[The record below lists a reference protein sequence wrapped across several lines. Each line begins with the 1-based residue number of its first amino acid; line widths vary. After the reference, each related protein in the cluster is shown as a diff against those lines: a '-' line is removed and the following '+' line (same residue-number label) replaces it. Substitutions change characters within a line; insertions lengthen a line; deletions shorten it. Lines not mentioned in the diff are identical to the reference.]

1 MVHHAA
7 IVDNLTGLV
16 IFEINNNE
24 YCIDINDVSAIINPN
39 ELEEGINLNPV
50 ETKKIQVDELLVPII
65 DLYKYGGM
73 GNVGLNLNKDTRILI
88 IEIGDKKIGFFVD
101 KIKEIITIDVE
112 FKTNALK
119 FLPEKDNSYLIG
131 KLKYEGRQ
139 LNFPDLNRII
149 AESVN

>member
-1 MVHHAA
+1 MVSHTS

-50 ETKKIQVDELLVPII
+50 ETKKIQVDELLIPIV
-65 DLYKYGGM
+65 DLYKFGGM
-73 GNVGLNLNKDTRILI
+73 GQVGLNLNKDTRILI
-88 IEIGDKKIGFFVD
+88 IEIIDKKIGFFVD
-101 KIKEIITIDVE
+101 RIKEIITIDVE
-112 FKTNALK
+112 FRTNALK
-119 FLPEKDNSYLIG
+119 FLPEKENSYLIG

-139 LNFPDLNRII
+139 LRFPDLNKII
-149 AESVN
+149 TESVN

>member
-1 MVHHAA
+1 MVSHTS

-50 ETKKIQVDELLVPII
+50 ETKKIQVDELLIPIV
-65 DLYKYGGM
+65 DLYKFGGM
-73 GNVGLNLNKDTRILI
+73 GQVGLNLNKDTRILI
-88 IEIGDKKIGFFVD
+88 IEIIDKKIGFFVD
-101 KIKEIITIDVE
+101 RIKEIITIDVE
-112 FKTNALK
+112 FRTNALK
-119 FLPEKDNSYLIG
+119 FLPEKENSYLIG

-139 LNFPDLNRII
+139 LSFPDLNRII